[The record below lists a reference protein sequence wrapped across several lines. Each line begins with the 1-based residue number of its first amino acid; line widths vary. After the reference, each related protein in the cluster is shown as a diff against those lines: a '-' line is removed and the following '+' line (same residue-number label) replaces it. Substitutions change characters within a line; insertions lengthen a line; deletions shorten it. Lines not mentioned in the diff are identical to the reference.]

1 MADIALIFH
10 WHPSAM
16 DELNLSELME
26 WREHARVRNGTNYQ
40 E

>member
-10 WHPSAM
+10 WQPSAM

-26 WREHARVRNGTNYQ
+26 WRAHARVRNGTNNS